1 VLSRNRQTGT
11 GGFSTERFDLN
22 MSFMIEL
29 IFPENVLNLLRGDKC
44 HEIPA

>member
-1 VLSRNRQTGT
+1 VLSRNRQTRA
-11 GGFSTERFDLN
+11 GGFPAERFDLN
-22 MSFMIEL
+22 MSFVIEL